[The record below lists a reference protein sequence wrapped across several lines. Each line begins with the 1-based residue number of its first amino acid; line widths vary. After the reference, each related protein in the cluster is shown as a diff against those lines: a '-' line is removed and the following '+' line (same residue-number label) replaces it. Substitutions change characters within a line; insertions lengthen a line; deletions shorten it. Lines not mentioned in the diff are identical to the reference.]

1 MKLLNKAD
9 SLGIIKQ
16 IDEGIDPKD
25 HSTFAREGKKHI
37 CIKYPPVDAINYL
50 SYLVAF
56 TDPFSSWKIA
66 LLTDWSIFPQYEN
79 TFLYYSLRK
88 MNMNNDHIFDSP
100 GHLFLPHEQ
109 NELFSLISICIL
121 NSYDLV
127 ILENNDY
134 SRYKLCHDGF
144 IDVYTSDE
152 DLFASLNKMKTDRR
166 L

>member
-1 MKLLNKAD
+1 MKFLNKEE
-9 SLGIIKQ
+9 SLTIINK
-16 IDEGIDPKD
+16 IAEGIDPKD
-25 HSTFAREGKKHI
+25 HTTFTREGMKHI
-37 CIKYPPVDAINYL
+37 CLKYPLVDAINYL

-66 LLTDWSIFPQYEN
+66 LLTDWSIFPNYEN

-88 MNMNNDHIFDSP
+88 MNMNTDHIYDSP
-100 GHLFLPHEQ
+100 GHLFLPHEL

-127 ILENNDY
+127 VLESNDY
-134 SRYKLCHDGF
+134 SRYKLSHDGF
-144 IDVYTSDE
+144 IDLYTSDE
-152 DLFASLNKMKTDRR
+152 DLFLGLTKFKKDRQ